1 MRFVPLDHR
10 RVQTA
15 VIGDKYSGDPVI
27 LPMDHHELDHWRKLH
42 PDYTYWCG
50 IQLGGCGGELS
61 DRRYTDKVCHFAHHP
76 NAVCHRT
83 ANGESSADHLFIKRG
98 VERLLERQGV
108 PGKVSIRDLGA
119 GPGGAVDLLAPGIRL
134 RVRFQL
140 GALDFPAWRR
150 AADEFD
156 EDAVGV
162 DWILAQDGP
171 VTQELLDRQGFLLRV
186 RLVTHGG
193 ERRVHIGVQE
203 HGHPLHWAPLEEC
216 TLSPT
221 GLLTPHLERARP
233 SRPHHEPAGF
243 PVQGALLFAP
253 VPGGE
258 ATASAPVV
266 VGGDRRLLAAYVKPV
281 GSAVTRAFLSV
292 PADTEIPLAG
302 QVYLV
307 PDGARVLVAEGGT
320 GWIVAAER
328 YIRLN
333 ADEAQRTGLW
343 SPSAVP
349 AVACERSPAGGTGQA
364 GAVAESS
371 ADASRPTSTS
381 TAGTAADDDG
391 PSGGANHRSG
401 HSKRARDLISQLR
414 PLEGALGEAAG
425 KQVTRAINGAELWLA
440 AAANDRGG
448 AANEGGRHVR
458 QLELALRAAKRDL
471 RLEHEAL
478 PSVRPLSP

>member
-1 MRFVPLDHR
+1 MDHR
-10 RVQTA
+10 
-15 VIGDKYSGDPVI
+15 
-27 LPMDHHELDHWRKLH
+27 ELDHWRKLH

-150 AADEFD
+150 ATDELD
-156 EDAVGV
+156 GDDVGV

-171 VTQELLDRQGFLLRV
+171 VSRELLDRQGFLLRV

-193 ERRVHIGVQE
+193 ERRVHIGVQA
-203 HGHPLHWAPLEEC
+203 HGHPLHWALLEEC

-221 GLLTPHLERARP
+221 GLLTPHLESMRPARP
-233 SRPHHEPAGF
+233 RPEPACF
-243 PVQGALLFAP
+243 PIQGALVFAP

-258 ATASAPVV
+258 ATEGVPVV
-266 VGGDRRLLAAYVKPV
+266 VGGDRRLLTAYVKPV
-281 GSAVTRAFLSV
+281 SSAVTRAFLSV

-302 QVYLV
+302 QVYRV
-307 PDGARVLVAEGGT
+307 PDGARVLVADGGT
-320 GWIVAAER
+320 GWVVAAER

-343 SPSAVP
+343 SLSPVP
-349 AVACERSPAGGTGQA
+349 AVACERPSVGGTGQT
-364 GAVAESS
+364 GATAESS
-371 ADASRPTSTS
+371 TDVSRPTS
-381 TAGTAADDDG
+381 TAGTAADDEA
-391 PSGGANHRSG
+391 PPGGADHRPG
-401 HSKRARDLISQLR
+401 NSKRARDLISQLR

-425 KQVTRAINGAELWLA
+425 RQVTRAINGAELWLA
-440 AAANDRGG
+440 AAANERGG

-458 QLELALRAAKRDL
+458 QLELALRTARRDL
-471 RLEHEAL
+471 HLEEEAL
-478 PSVRPLSP
+478 PSIRPLSP

>member
-1 MRFVPLDHR
+1 
-10 RVQTA
+10 
-15 VIGDKYSGDPVI
+15 
-27 LPMDHHELDHWRKLH
+27 MDHHELDHWRKLH

-150 AADEFD
+150 ATDEFD
-156 EDAVGV
+156 GDDVGV

-171 VTQELLDRQGFLLRV
+171 VSRKLLDRQGFLLRV

-193 ERRVHIGVQE
+193 ERRVHIGVQAR
-203 HGHPLHWAPLEEC
+203 GHPLHWAPLEEC
-216 TLSPT
+216 TLSPA
-221 GLLTPHLERARP
+221 GLLTPHLERVRP
-233 SRPHHEPAGF
+233 SLPRSEPASF
-243 PVQGALLFAP
+243 PVQGALVFAP

-258 ATASAPVV
+258 ATQSAPVA
-266 VGGDRRLLAAYVKPV
+266 VGGDRRLLTAYVKPV

-292 PADTEIPLAG
+292 PADTEIPLPG
-302 QVYLV
+302 QVYRV
-307 PDGARVLVAEGGT
+307 PDGARVLVADGGT
-320 GWIVAAER
+320 GWVVAAER

-343 SPSAVP
+343 SLSPVP
-349 AVACERSPAGGTGQA
+349 AVVCERSSVGGTGRA
-364 GAVAESS
+364 GATAESS
-371 ADASRPTSTS
+371 TDASTPTSTV
-381 TAGTAADDDG
+381 GTAADDEE
-391 PSGGANHRSG
+391 PPGGANHRPG
-401 HSKRARDLISQLR
+401 NSKRARDLISQLR

-425 KQVTRAINGAELWLA
+425 RQVTRAINGAELWLA
-440 AAANDRGG
+440 AAANERGG

-458 QLELALRAAKRDL
+458 QLELALRTARRDL
-471 RLEHEAL
+471 HLEDEAL
-478 PSVRPLSP
+478 PSTRPHSP